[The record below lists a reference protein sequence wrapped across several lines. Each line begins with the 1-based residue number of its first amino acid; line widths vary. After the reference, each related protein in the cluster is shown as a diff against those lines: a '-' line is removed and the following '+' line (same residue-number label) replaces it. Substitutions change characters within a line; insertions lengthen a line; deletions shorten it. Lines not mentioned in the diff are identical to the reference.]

1 MFSFHL
7 GIVSIFEYIGVV
19 SFALF
24 GAYTAVQKR
33 MDVFGVTVLAFT
45 GACGGGILRDVIMDA
60 GVPAFFS
67 SYGTVLLVLASV
79 ALVVACP
86 RLFRAKWTLITLD
99 ALGLSFFAV
108 DAGLKAVQLR
118 YNFLQFLFVSVITA
132 VGGGILRDMFAQKVP
147 VIFRSDIYALAAA
160 AGVTYMWFV
169 LPLMDEGL
177 AVNSA
182 IALIFAIRMASVYFN
197 LNLPILKRR

>member
-1 MFSFHL
+1 MFSFQT

-24 GAYTAVQKR
+24 GAYTAMQRR
-33 MDVFGVTVLAFT
+33 MDLFGVTVLAFT
-45 GACGGGILRDVIMDA
+45 GACGGGILRDVIMDV
-60 GVPAFFS
+60 GVPVFFS

-79 ALVVACP
+79 ALVAAFP
-86 RLFRAKWTLITLD
+86 GLFRAQWVLLALD

-108 DAGLKAVQLR
+108 DAGIRAIQLH
-118 YNFLQFLFVSVITA
+118 YNFLQFVFVSVITA

-147 VIFRSDIYALAAA
+147 VIFKSDIYALAAA

-169 LPLMDEGL
+169 LPHISLGA
-177 AVNSA
+177 AVNTA
-182 IALIFAIRMASVYFN
+182 IALIFAIRMVSAYFHI
-197 LNLPILKRR
+197 NLPVIKRH